1 VTIDT
6 SLYLIVFRAKNKD
19 TDNTNVGENVGK
31 IKFLYM
37 SDDSIVIQS
46 WKETL
51 GT

>member
-1 VTIDT
+1 
-6 SLYLIVFRAKNKD
+6 
-19 TDNTNVGENVGK
+19 VGK

-51 GT
+51 GTWFQQIQPKGNIVQKNNAYF